1 MDSCYRF
8 VYMIS
13 IPMFYGDKIYSLL
26 FHHLY
31 LSTFMQQGIGK
42 ESGKP
47 LHFKGSSFHRIIP
60 NFMIQGGDFT
70 MGTGTG
76 GEVRTFSHVL

>member
-1 MDSCYRF
+1 M
-8 VYMIS
+8 M
-13 IPMFYGDKIYSLL
+13 
-26 FHHLY
+26 
-31 LSTFMQQGIGK
+31 QGIGK

-76 GEVRTFSHVL
+76 GEVRTLRCGLCVALGHVYQKITYT